1 MNAQPLTCPE
11 LVELVTS
18 YFEGTLP
25 PDERVRFEA
34 HLAVC
39 RGCVNYVE
47 QMHQTIRLTGT
58 LTAESIPPAAQNR
71 LLETFRDWKRD

>member
-1 MNAQPLTCPE
+1 MNAQPLTCQE

-25 PDERVRFEA
+25 PEERARFET

-47 QMHQTIRLTGT
+47 QMRQTIRLTGT
-58 LTAESIPPAAQNR
+58 LTAESIADDVCDH
-71 LLETFRDWKRD
+71 LLATFRDWKRG